1 MARGSPAIGLGALRW
16 HDSCKLEKSSRPN
29 HEEEPMA
36 PHDLIFIVGVLV
48 FGLLEVAASIVTS
61 WNDRPSSVASWA
73 EPASDGA
80 EGSAI
85 RR

>member
-1 MARGSPAIGLGALRW
+1 
-16 HDSCKLEKSSRPN
+16 
-29 HEEEPMA
+29 MA

-61 WNDRPSSVASWA
+61 WNDRLSDIGSWA

-80 EGSAI
+80 EVSAI